1 MDKEWVYRVNE
12 EKQDLKIKIEKLM
25 KFLEEN
31 PDHEDRDLLT
41 EQQSVMVRY
50 YEILLERLVRAGV

>member
-1 MDKEWVYRVNE
+1 MDNKWVYRVNE

-31 PDHEDRDLLT
+31 PDHKDRDLLT

-50 YEILLERLVRAGV
+50 YEILLERLVRAGA

>member
-12 EKQDLKIKIEKLM
+12 EKQNLKIKIEKLM

-50 YEILLERLVRAGV
+50 YEILLERLVRAGA

>member
-25 KFLEEN
+25 KLLEEN

-50 YEILLERLVRAGV
+50 YEILLERLVRAGA

>member
-1 MDKEWVYRVNE
+1 MDKEWVYSVNE

-31 PDHEDRDLLT
+31 PNHEDRDLLI

-50 YEILLERLVRAGV
+50 YEILLERLVRAGA

>member
-31 PDHEDRDLLT
+31 PGHEDRDLLT

-50 YEILLERLVRAGV
+50 YEILLERLVRAGA

>member
-1 MDKEWVYRVNE
+1 MDKEWVYRVNK

-50 YEILLERLVRAGV
+50 YEILLERLVRAGA

>member
-50 YEILLERLVRAGV
+50 YEILLERLVRAGA

>member
-12 EKQDLKIKIEKLM
+12 EKQDLRNKIEKLM

-31 PDHEDRDLLT
+31 PDHEDKDLLI

-50 YEILLERLVRAGV
+50 YEILLERLVRAGA

>member
-1 MDKEWVYRVNE
+1 MNNEWVYRVNE

-31 PDHEDRDLLT
+31 PDHKDRDLLT

-50 YEILLERLVRAGV
+50 YEILLERLVRAGA

>member
-31 PDHEDRDLLT
+31 PDHKDRDLLT

-50 YEILLERLVRAGV
+50 YEILLERLVRAGA

>member
-1 MDKEWVYRVNE
+1 MDKKWVYRVNE

-50 YEILLERLVRAGV
+50 YEILLERLVRAGA

>member
-1 MDKEWVYRVNE
+1 MDKEWVDRVNE

-50 YEILLERLVRAGV
+50 YEILLERLVRAGA

>member
-31 PDHEDRDLLT
+31 PDHEDRDLLA

-50 YEILLERLVRAGV
+50 YEILLERLVRAGA

>member
-1 MDKEWVYRVNE
+1 MDKECVYRVNE

-50 YEILLERLVRAGV
+50 YEILLERLVRAGA

>member
-12 EKQDLKIKIEKLM
+12 EKQDLRNKIEKLM

-31 PDHEDRDLLT
+31 PDHEDRDLLI

-50 YEILLERLVRAGV
+50 YEILLERLVRAGA

>member
-31 PDHEDRDLLT
+31 PDNEDRDLLT

-50 YEILLERLVRAGV
+50 YEILLERLVRAGA

>member
-1 MDKEWVYRVNE
+1 MDNKWVYRINE

-50 YEILLERLVRAGV
+50 YEILLERLVRAGA

>member
-1 MDKEWVYRVNE
+1 MNKEWVYRVNE
-12 EKQDLKIKIEKLM
+12 EKQDLKIKIEKLI

-50 YEILLERLVRAGV
+50 YEILLERLVRAGA

>member
-1 MDKEWVYRVNE
+1 MDNEWVYRVNE

-50 YEILLERLVRAGV
+50 YEILLERLVRAGA

>member
-41 EQQSVMVRY
+41 EQQSIMVRY
-50 YEILLERLVRAGV
+50 YEILLERLVRAGA

>member
-31 PDHEDRDLLT
+31 PDYEDRDLLT

-50 YEILLERLVRAGV
+50 YEILLERLVRAGA

>member
-12 EKQDLKIKIEKLM
+12 EKQDLRNKIEKLM

-31 PDHEDRDLLT
+31 PDHEDRDLLV
-41 EQQSVMVRY
+41 EQQSIMVRY
-50 YEILLERLVRAGV
+50 YEILLERLVRAGA

>member
-1 MDKEWVYRVNE
+1 MDKEWVYRVNK
-12 EKQDLKIKIEKLM
+12 EKQDLRNKIEKLM

-31 PDHEDRDLLT
+31 PDHEDRDLLI

-50 YEILLERLVRAGV
+50 YEILLERLVRAGA

>member
-31 PDHEDRDLLT
+31 PDHED
-41 EQQSVMVRY
+41 
-50 YEILLERLVRAGV
+50 LLERLVRAGA

>member
-25 KFLEEN
+25 KFLKEN

-50 YEILLERLVRAGV
+50 YEILLERLVRAGA

>member
-1 MDKEWVYRVNE
+1 MDKEWVYRANE

-50 YEILLERLVRAGV
+50 YEILLERLVRAGA

>member
-1 MDKEWVYRVNE
+1 MDKEWIYRVNE

-50 YEILLERLVRAGV
+50 YEILLERLVRAGA

>member
-12 EKQDLKIKIEKLM
+12 EKQDLRNKIEKLM

-31 PDHEDRDLLT
+31 PDHEDRDLLV
-41 EQQSVMVRY
+41 EQQSVMVQY
-50 YEILLERLVRAGV
+50 YEILLERLVRAGA

>member
-31 PDHEDRDLLT
+31 PDHEDRNLLT

-50 YEILLERLVRAGV
+50 YEILLERLVRAGA

>member
-1 MDKEWVYRVNE
+1 MNKEWVYRVNE

-50 YEILLERLVRAGV
+50 YEILLERLVRAGA